1 MKGKV
6 KETTISSQMRK
17 LFLGLAVLIIT
28 VFIVEVFTIVYYQF
42 RYQHYM
48 HNLTTASEFNQDF
61 KQDIDLKMYYYVI
74 GSKESEGLPVKEVGQ
89 AKKIAMDLISSTSD
103 KDSKQAI
110 TSVID
115 LCGNLEDQMREI
127 EFTASYDQRQIQLK
141 NNIYVLT
148 SLIEEYMYKYIYCEA
163 VLLNSLQD
171 RMNTQLTIGLILMVV
186 GATALFAVLMQRS
199 ARISRS
205 IAEPI
210 ENLSNRV
217 QEIGGGDLTVKK
229 PVESQVHEVSAL
241 GEGVEQMVEKMG
253 NLMKESTDKQE
264 SLRQAE
270 LALLQAQINPHFL
283 YNTLDTIIWL
293 IEAGKTEEAEEMVT
307 DLSSFFRHSL
317 SNGEDVVTLED
328 EEKQIQSYL
337 QIQQF
342 RYKDIMDYSI
352 DIDPAI
358 KETRLPKLTIQPLVE
373 NALYH
378 GVKLKRAKGLIKV
391 TGRAE
396 GGDIVIVVSDTGAG
410 MTEERLGELREGLK
424 KRERVGFGLS
434 TVDERLKL
442 FFGGKYGLSI
452 ESTEGEGTD
461 VTVRIPG
468 SGRIADET

>member
-1 MKGKV
+1 MKV
-6 KETTISSQMRK
+6 KETTISSQMKK
-17 LFLGLAVLIIT
+17 LFIGLAILTVT
-28 VFIVEVFTIVYYQF
+28 VFLIEVLTIVYYQL

-48 HNLTTASEFNQDF
+48 HNLTTASEFNQNF
-61 KQDIDLKMYYYVI
+61 KEDIDLKMYYYVI
-74 GSKESEGLPVKEVGQ
+74 GSKEAEGLPMKEVGQ
-89 AKKIAMDLISSTSD
+89 AKKIAEDLISSTAN

-127 EFTASYDQRQIQLK
+127 EFTASYDQRQILLK

-148 SLIEEYMYKYIYCEA
+148 SLIEEYMYRYLYCEA

-171 RMNTQLTIGLILMVV
+171 RMNAQLTIGLALIFLGV
-186 GATALFAVLMQRS
+186 AALFTVLLRHS

-217 QEIGGGDLTVKK
+217 QEIGGGDLTVKE
-229 PVESQVHEVSAL
+229 PVESQVYEVSAL
-241 GEGVEQMVEKMG
+241 SEGVEQMVEKMG
-253 NLMKESTDKQE
+253 NLMKESTDRQE

-317 SNGEDVVTLED
+317 SNGEDVVTLDD
-328 EEKQIQSYL
+328 EEKQIRSYL

-358 KETRLPKLTIQPLVE
+358 KGTRLPKLTIQPLVE

-378 GVKLKRAKGLIKV
+378 GVKLKRAKGFITV
-391 TGRAE
+391 TGKSE
-396 GGDIVIVVSDTGAG
+396 GDDIVITVSDTGAG
-410 MTEERLGELREGLK
+410 MTKERLEELRAGLSN
-424 KRERVGFGLS
+424 RERVGFGLS

-442 FFGGKYGLSI
+442 FFGEKYGLSI

-461 VTVRIPG
+461 VTVRIPA
-468 SGRIADET
+468 SRRNTDET

>member
-1 MKGKV
+1 MKA
-6 KETTISSQMRK
+6 KETSISSQMRK
-17 LFLGLAVLIIT
+17 LFLGLAVLIFT
-28 VFIVEVFTIVYYQF
+28 VFIVEVLTIVYYQF

-48 HNLTTASEFNQDF
+48 HNLTTASEFNQNF
-61 KQDIDLKMYYYVI
+61 KEDIDLKMYYYVI
-74 GSKESEGLPVKEVGQ
+74 GSKEAEGLPVKEVNQ
-89 AKKIAMDLISSTSD
+89 AKKIAEELISSTSN

-127 EFTASYDQRQIQLK
+127 EFTASYDQRQILLK

-148 SLIEEYMYKYIYCEA
+148 SLIEEYMYRYLYCEA

-171 RMNTQLTIGLILMVV
+171 RMNAQLTIGLILIVLGV
-186 GATALFAVLMQRS
+186 SVLFTLLLRHS

-210 ENLSNRV
+210 ENLNNRV
-217 QEIGGGDLTVKK
+217 QEIGGGDLSVKE
-229 PVESQVHEVSAL
+229 PVESQVYEVSAL
-241 GEGVEQMVEKMG
+241 SEGVEQMVEKMG
-253 NLMKESTDKQE
+253 NLMKESTDRQE

-317 SNGEDVVTLED
+317 SNGEDVVTLDD
-328 EEKQIQSYL
+328 EEKQVRSYL

-358 KETRLPKLTIQPLVE
+358 KATRLPKLTIQPLVE

-378 GVKLKRAKGLIKV
+378 GVKLKRAKGFITVNGKAD
-391 TGRAE
+391 GD
-396 GGDIVIVVSDTGAG
+396 DIVITVSDTGAG
-410 MTEERLGELREGLK
+410 MTKERLEELRAGLTN
-424 KRERVGFGLS
+424 RERVGFGLS

-442 FFGGKYGLSI
+442 FFGEKYGLSI

-468 SGRIADET
+468 SGRKDNET

>member
-1 MKGKV
+1 MKA
-6 KETTISSQMRK
+6 KETSISSQMRK
-17 LFLGLAVLIIT
+17 LFLGLAVLIFT
-28 VFIVEVFTIVYYQF
+28 VFIVEVLTIVYYQF

-74 GSKESEGLPVKEVGQ
+74 GSKESEGLPMKEVEK
-89 AKKIAMDLISSTSD
+89 ARKIAEDLISSTSD
-103 KDSKQAI
+103 KESKQAI
-110 TSVID
+110 TSVIA

-127 EFTASYDQRQIQLK
+127 EFTASYDQRQLQLK

-163 VLLNSLQD
+163 VLLNSLQG
-171 RMNTQLTIGLILMVV
+171 RMNAQLTIALILMVV
-186 GATALFAVLMQRS
+186 GVTALFAALMQRS

-210 ENLSNRV
+210 EKLSSRV
-217 QEIGGGDLTVKK
+217 QEIGGGDLSVRE
-229 PVESQVHEVSAL
+229 PVGSQVYEVSAL
-241 GEGVEQMVEKMG
+241 SQGVEQMVERMG
-253 NLMKESTDKQE
+253 TLMKESTDKQE

-317 SNGEDVVTLED
+317 SNGEDVVTLDD
-328 EEKQIQSYL
+328 EEKQIRSYL

-358 KETRLPKLTIQPLVE
+358 KGTRLPKLTIQPLVE

-378 GVKLKRAKGLIKV
+378 GVKLKRAKGLITV
-391 TGRAE
+391 NGRSD
-396 GGDIVIVVSDTGAG
+396 GDDIIITVSDTGAG
-410 MTEERLGELREGLK
+410 MTKDRLEELRAGLTN
-424 KRERVGFGLS
+424 RERVGFGLS

-442 FFGGKYGLSI
+442 FFGEKYGLSI

-468 SGRIADET
+468 SGRKNDET

>member
-1 MKGKV
+1 MRV
-6 KETTISSQMRK
+6 KETSISSQMRR
-17 LFLGLAVLIIT
+17 FFIGLAILIVI
-28 VFIVEVFTIVYYQF
+28 VFLIEVFTIVYYQL

-48 HNLTTASEFNQDF
+48 HNLTTASEFNQNF
-61 KQDIDLKMYYYVI
+61 KEDIDLKMYYYVI
-74 GSKESEGLPVKEVGQ
+74 GSKDAEGLPIKEVEQ
-89 AKKIAMDLISSTSD
+89 AKKIAEDLISSTSD
-103 KDSKQAI
+103 KESRQAI

-115 LCGNLEDQMREI
+115 LCGNLVDQMREI
-127 EFTASYDQRQIQLK
+127 EFTASYDQRQILLK

-148 SLIEEYMYKYIYCEA
+148 SLIEEYMYRYLYSEA
-163 VLLNSLQD
+163 VLLNSLQG
-171 RMNTQLTIGLILMVV
+171 RMNAQLTIGLILIVLGV
-186 GATALFAVLMQRS
+186 SALFTLLLRRS
-199 ARISRS
+199 ARLSRS

-210 ENLSNRV
+210 VNLNSRV
-217 QEIGGGDLTVKK
+217 QEIGGGDLTVRK
-229 PVESQVHEVSAL
+229 PVESQVYEISAL
-241 GEGVEQMVEKMG
+241 SEGVEQMVEEMG
-253 NLMKESTDKQE
+253 TLMKEATDRQE

-328 EEKQIQSYL
+328 EEKQVRSYL

-358 KETRLPKLTIQPLVE
+358 KGTRLPKLTIQPLVE

-378 GVKLKRAKGLIKV
+378 GVKLKRAKGMITV
-391 TGRAE
+391 TGKKDGE
-396 GGDIVIVVSDTGAG
+396 DIIITVSDTGAG
-410 MTEERLGELREGLK
+410 MTKDRLDELRAGLSN
-424 KRERVGFGLS
+424 RERVGFGLS

-442 FFGGKYGLSI
+442 FFGEKYGLSI

-468 SGRIADET
+468 SRRNTDEA

>member
-1 MKGKV
+1 MKA
-6 KETTISSQMRK
+6 KETTISSQMKR
-17 LFLGLAVLIIT
+17 LFIGLAILTVT
-28 VFIVEVFTIVYYQF
+28 VFLIEVLTIVYYQL

-48 HNLTTASEFNQDF
+48 HNLTTASEFNQNF
-61 KQDIDLKMYYYVI
+61 KEDIDLKMYYYAI
-74 GSKESEGLPVKEVGQ
+74 GSKEAEGLPMKEVGQ
-89 AKKIAMDLISSTSD
+89 AKKIAQDLISSTSN
-103 KDSKQAI
+103 KDSKEAI

-127 EFTASYDQRQIQLK
+127 EFTASYDQRQILLK

-148 SLIEEYMYKYIYCEA
+148 SLIEEYMYRYLYCEA
-163 VLLNSLQD
+163 VLLNTLQG
-171 RMNTQLTIGLILMVV
+171 RMNAQLTIGLILIVLGV
-186 GATALFAVLMQRS
+186 SVLFTLLLRHS

-210 ENLSNRV
+210 ENLNNRV
-217 QEIGGGDLTVKK
+217 QEIGGGDLNVKE
-229 PVESQVHEVSAL
+229 PVESQVYEVSAL
-241 GEGVEQMVEKMG
+241 SEGVEQMVEKMG
-253 NLMKESTDKQE
+253 TLMKESTERQE

-317 SNGEDVVTLED
+317 SNGEDIVTLDD
-328 EEKQIQSYL
+328 EEKQVRSYL

-352 DIDPAI
+352 DIDPMI
-358 KETRLPKLTIQPLVE
+358 KGTRLPKLTIQPLVE

-378 GVKLKRAKGLIKV
+378 GVKLKRAKGLITV
-391 TGRAE
+391 TGKAD
-396 GGDIVIVVSDTGAG
+396 GNDIVITVSDTGAG
-410 MTEERLGELREGLK
+410 MTKDRLEELRAGLTN
-424 KRERVGFGLS
+424 RERVGFGLS

-442 FFGGKYGLSI
+442 FFGEKYGLSI

-468 SGRIADET
+468 PGRKDNET

>member
-1 MKGKV
+1 MRV
-6 KETTISSQMRK
+6 KETSISSQMRR
-17 LFLGLAVLIIT
+17 FFIGLAILIVI
-28 VFIVEVFTIVYYQF
+28 VFLIEVFTIVYYQL

-48 HNLTTASEFNQDF
+48 HNLTTASEFNQNF
-61 KQDIDLKMYYYVI
+61 KEDIDLKMYYYVI
-74 GSKESEGLPVKEVGQ
+74 GSKDAEGLPIKEVEQ
-89 AKKIAMDLISSTSD
+89 AKKIAEDLISSTSD
-103 KDSKQAI
+103 KESRQAI

-115 LCGNLEDQMREI
+115 LCGNLVDQMREI
-127 EFTASYDQRQIQLK
+127 EFTASYDQRQILLK

-148 SLIEEYMYKYIYCEA
+148 SLIEEYMYRYLYSEA
-163 VLLNSLQD
+163 VLLNSLQG
-171 RMNTQLTIGLILMVV
+171 RMNAQLTIGLILIVLGV
-186 GATALFAVLMQRS
+186 SALFTLLLRRS
-199 ARISRS
+199 ARLSRS

-210 ENLSNRV
+210 VNLNSRV
-217 QEIGGGDLTVKK
+217 QEIGGGDLTVRK
-229 PVESQVHEVSAL
+229 PVESQVYEISAL
-241 GEGVEQMVEKMG
+241 SEGVEQMVEEMG
-253 NLMKESTDKQE
+253 TLMKEATDRQE

-307 DLSSFFRHSL
+307 ELSSFFRHSL

-328 EEKQIQSYL
+328 EEKQVRSYL

-358 KETRLPKLTIQPLVE
+358 KGTRLPKLTIQPLVE

-378 GVKLKRAKGLIKV
+378 GVKLKRAKGMITV
-391 TGRAE
+391 TGKKDGE
-396 GGDIVIVVSDTGAG
+396 DIIITVSDTGAG
-410 MTEERLGELREGLK
+410 MTKDRLAELRAGLSN
-424 KRERVGFGLS
+424 RERVGFGLS

-442 FFGGKYGLSI
+442 FFGEKYGLSI

-468 SGRIADET
+468 SRRNTDEA